1 MGVISFINSWLKDIV
16 VLFILISIAELIM
29 PKGNLKKYIRLVIG
43 LLIIYTIISPFARL
57 FRLDFSL
64 DKVVFNYAKPETFN
78 SIDLEDFYLKQEKQI
93 EKIYL
98 DKIIE
103 DLKVLIESDTDYEL
117 VDGDITILKDE
128 DNYGEIDYLTLY
140 LKENK
145 GNKDSDTIYIE
156 KIGTI
161 KVNLN
166 LDKEYTEDEDDESIK
181 LLISNSY
188 GIEKDK
194 ISIKIYKKGIGEI
207 NEWSIWKD

>member
-156 KIGTI
+156 KIGAI
-161 KVNLN
+161 KVNPN

-207 NEWSIWKD
+207 NE

>member
-103 DLKVLIESDTDYEL
+103 DLKDLIESDTDYEL

-207 NEWSIWKD
+207 NE

>member
-207 NEWSIWKD
+207 NE

>member
-161 KVNLN
+161 KVNPN

-207 NEWSIWKD
+207 NE

>member
-29 PKGNLKKYIRLVIG
+29 PKGKLKKYIRLVIG
-43 LLIIYTIISPFARL
+43 LLIIYIIISPFARL

-103 DLKVLIESDTDYEL
+103 DL
-117 VDGDITILKDE
+117 
-128 DNYGEIDYLTLY
+128 
-140 LKENK
+140 
-145 GNKDSDTIYIE
+145 
-156 KIGTI
+156 
-161 KVNLN
+161 
-166 LDKEYTEDEDDESIK
+166 
-181 LLISNSY
+181 
-188 GIEKDK
+188 
-194 ISIKIYKKGIGEI
+194 
-207 NEWSIWKD
+207 

>member
-128 DNYGEIDYLTLY
+128 DNYGEIDYWTLY

-145 GNKDSDTIYIE
+145 GNKDSDTIHIE

-207 NEWSIWKD
+207 NE